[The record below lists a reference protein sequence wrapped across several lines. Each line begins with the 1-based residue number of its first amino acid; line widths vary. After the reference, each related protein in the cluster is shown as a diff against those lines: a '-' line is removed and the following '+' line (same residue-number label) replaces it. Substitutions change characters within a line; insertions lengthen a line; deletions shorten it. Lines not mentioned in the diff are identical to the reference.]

1 MIGIRLCGVLKNLHA
16 ALRQCAI
23 ALRFDAQL
31 ELHYLNAGRNLFC
44 VGAGAIDIDTVDHA
58 ILIKVER

>member
-1 MIGIRLCGVLKNLHA
+1 MIGIRLCGILKDLHA
-16 ALRQCAI
+16 ALRQRGA

-44 VGAGAIDIDTVDHA
+44 AGAGAIDIDTVDHT